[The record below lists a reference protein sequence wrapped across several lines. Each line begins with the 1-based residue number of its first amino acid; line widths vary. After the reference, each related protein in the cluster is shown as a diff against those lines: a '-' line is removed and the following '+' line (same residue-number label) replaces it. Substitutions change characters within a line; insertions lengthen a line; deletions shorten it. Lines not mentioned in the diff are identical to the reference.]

1 MTAEHSNRA
10 SLSHHAIETRPSLD
24 GPALAILCIALAVG
38 GWLRFAHLGRTDMTA
53 GEAVTWV
60 AASAP
65 TVHEVIAVALPRNP
79 GKLGLHDVMLHFWMR
94 VFGDS
99 VAAQRAL
106 SAALGV
112 LAILLA
118 FMVAREMLALASDD
132 LVGHKPRIQRDWI
145 AAVVALF
152 AAINL
157 PLIHHSREARM
168 YPVLIAALLA
178 QVWFFL
184 RAYRS
189 GGWYNYLAITI
200 LSVLAITAHFTAG
213 SVMLAEAIWIAP
225 GLLRMD
231 FPRKAQSETRRA
243 LKLLGALAATGI
255 ILVPIL
261 RAPMRFARGFFGGG
275 YSWVHR
281 PLALAPVEFFIA
293 GFGDTPNGQLSFHHH
308 VRVGFL
314 IITALATW
322 GAIAGW
328 RSSKN
333 MMTFALLWIF
343 VPILLPQILSYL
355 IQPFFLIEYAL
366 SSFVPFLVLAA
377 IGLYALGPP
386 LRYGALALVFVVL
399 LFSLRTYFRRGS
411 EQWGEAV
418 ALAKANLRPNEIGM
432 VAPGWTIDVVD
443 YYLRNDPQTHIEA
456 VPHRFSELRAPFP
469 SVIIITDY
477 GSGHDPMAIKVLS
490 LKPELLGR
498 FVDISVYRLSPQQVA
513 ALSSADGVGS
523 IQGAARTAP

>member
-1 MTAEHSNRA
+1 MTAEGLNRA
-10 SLSHHAIETRPSLD
+10 GLGDHAIDARPGIDRS
-24 GPALAILCIALAVG
+24 ALVILCLALAVG
-38 GWLRFAHLGRTDMTA
+38 GWLRFAHLGQTDMTA

-79 GKLGLHDVMLHFWMR
+79 GKLGLHDVMLHFWMQI
-94 VFGDS
+94 FGDT
-99 VAAQRAL
+99 VTAQRTL

-112 LAILLA
+112 LAILLS
-118 FMVAREMLALASDD
+118 FMVARELLAVASDD
-132 LVGHKPRIQRDWI
+132 LAGTHRNQSDWI
-145 AAVVALF
+145 AAVAALF

-168 YPVLIAALLA
+168 YPVLIAAVLA

-184 RAYRS
+184 RAYKI

-213 SVMLAEAIWIAP
+213 SVMLAEALWIAP
-225 GLLRMD
+225 GWLRAD
-231 FPRKAQSETRRA
+231 FPRGAQSETRRTM
-243 LKLLGALAATGI
+243 KLLGALAASGL

-261 RAPMRFARGFFGGG
+261 RAPMHFARGFFGSG

-281 PLALAPVEFFIA
+281 PLALAPIEFFIA
-293 GFGDTPNGQLSFHHH
+293 GFGDTPNGQLSYHHH
-308 VRVGFL
+308 VRLAFIVV
-314 IITALATW
+314 TALAGG

-328 RSSKN
+328 RASRSVV
-333 MMTFALLWIF
+333 TFALLWML

-355 IQPFFLIEYAL
+355 IQPFILIEYAL
-366 SSFVPFLVLAA
+366 SSFVPFLILAA
-377 IGLYALGPP
+377 LGLYALGP
-386 LRYGALALVFVVL
+386 RMRDAALALAFIML
-399 LFSLRTYFRRGS
+399 LFPLRGYPRNGTEHWS
-411 EQWGEAV
+411 EAV
-418 ALAKANLRPNEIGM
+418 ALAISNLRPNEIGM

-443 YYLRNDPQTHIEA
+443 YYLRNSPQTRIEA
-456 VPHRFSELRAPFP
+456 SPHRLAELRAPFP

-477 GSGHDPMAIKVLS
+477 GAGHDPMAMKVLS
-490 LKPELLGR
+490 LEPELLGK
-498 FVDISVYRLSPQQVA
+498 FVDLSVYRLPPQA
-513 ALSSADGVGS
+513 ITELSSEYGGEN